1 MTALETGSA
10 FAGYRIDGVLGRGG
24 MGTVYLAHEPRL
36 ERKVALK
43 VIRPELAGDE
53 TYRRRFASESRA
65 AAAIE
70 HPRVVGVHRAGEE
83 RGSLYLAMRHIP
95 GRDLELRLRSEGPL
109 PPERAVAL
117 VGEVA
122 DALDA
127 IHAAGLI
134 HRDVKPGNVIVG
146 RLNGGEH
153 AYLTDFGLAKAVAA
167 SGGLTRTGEVIGSL
181 DYMAPEQIEAGRVDA
196 RADVYALG
204 CVLFQLVTGRVPF
217 PAGESSAKLWGH
229 VKEQPPSA
237 SAVGGPHLAPLD
249 PVLYRAMAKD
259 PADRFPS
266 AGDLGRAA
274 AAAIR
279 GEAVA
284 EPERPVGAGEAAV
297 ETTALATD
305 RLGGEIATARIAT
318 ASTPV
323 RPRKRRRRRRRLV
336 ALLATLAVIGG
347 ATAVVIEHPGV
358 IDRLRSETSGASAQP
373 SGIMVPDLTG
383 SRLDVAESDLDRLG
397 LRSETVGGGIFGVI
411 DSESWEV
418 CATDPA
424 GEQTV
429 KHGQTIRLL
438 IDRPGAC

>member
-1 MTALETGSA
+1 MTELKTGSA

-24 MGTVYLAHEPRL
+24 MGTVYLAHERRL

-43 VIRPELAGDE
+43 VIRAELAGDD

-83 RGSLYLAMRHIP
+83 RGQLYLAMRHIP
-95 GRDLELRLRSEGPL
+95 GRDLELRLRSEGRLSPQQ
-109 PPERAVAL
+109 AVAL

-122 DALDA
+122 EALDA

-167 SGGLTRTGEVIGSL
+167 SGGVTRTGEVIGSL
-181 DYMAPEQIEAGRVDA
+181 DYMAPEQIEARRVDA

-204 CVLFQLVTGRVPF
+204 CVLFQLITGRVPF

-229 VKEQPPSA
+229 VKEEPPTA
-237 SAVGGPHLAPLD
+237 SSVGGRHLTPLD
-249 PVLYRAMAKD
+249 PVLQRAMAKD

-274 AAAIR
+274 AAAIS
-279 GEAVA
+279 GEPVT

-297 ETTALATD
+297 ETTAMATE
-305 RLGGEIATARIAT
+305 RLNGETATRPAP
-318 ASTPV
+318 TPV
-323 RPRKRRRRRRRLV
+323 RPRKKRRRRRRLV
-336 ALLATLAVIGG
+336 ALLATVAVLAG
-347 ATAVVIEHPGV
+347 AAAAVIEHPGV
-358 IDRLRSETSGASAQP
+358 IDRLRSEPSGASAQP
-373 SGIMVPDLTG
+373 SGIAVPDLTG
-383 SRLDVAESDLDRLG
+383 SRLDAAEADLADLG
-397 LRSETVGGGIFGVI
+397 LRNDTVGGGLFGII
-411 DSESWEV
+411 DPENWEV
-418 CATDPA
+418 CATDPDA
-424 GEQTV
+424 PEIVKEGRTV
-429 KHGQTIRLL
+429 RLWV
-438 IDRPGAC
+438 DRPGAC

>member
-1 MTALETGSA
+1 MTEFKTGSA

-95 GRDLELRLRSEGPL
+95 GRDLELRLRSEGRL
-109 PPERAVAL
+109 SPERAVAL

-122 DALDA
+122 EALDA

-249 PVLYRAMAKD
+249 PVLDRAMAKN

-274 AAAIR
+274 DAAIR
-279 GEAVA
+279 GEPVT

-297 ETTALATD
+297 ETTAMATD
-305 RLGGEIATARIAT
+305 RLGGETATRAA
-318 ASTPV
+318 ATPV

-347 ATAVVIEHPGV
+347 ATAAVIEHPGV
-358 IDRLRSETSGASAQP
+358 IDRLRSEPSAGSAQP
-373 SGIMVPDLTG
+373 SGITVPDLAG
-383 SRLDVAESDLDRLG
+383 SPLDVAEADLDQLG
-397 LRSETVGGGIFGVI
+397 LRSVTVGGGIFGVVV
-411 DSESWEV
+411 SENWEV

-424 GEQTV
+424 GEQTIKRGRTV
-429 KHGQTIRLL
+429 RLL